1 MTDKDIFE
9 VVTKLCG
16 RVEPQGD
23 AAIDTDI
30 FENMEKFIGV
40 FREMHKVIDEVAY
53 RYKDS
58 PYASEKRIG
67 ELADKQLNDMGIE
80 E

>member
-23 AAIDTDI
+23 ASIDADR

-53 RYKDS
+53 RYQNS

-67 ELADKQLNDMGIE
+67 ELASKQIDDMGIE
-80 E
+80 